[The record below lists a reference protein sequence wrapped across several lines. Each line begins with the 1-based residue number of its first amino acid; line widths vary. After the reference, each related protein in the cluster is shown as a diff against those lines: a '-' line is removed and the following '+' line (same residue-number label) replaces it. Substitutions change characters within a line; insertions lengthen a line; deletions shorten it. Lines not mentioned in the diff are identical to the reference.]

1 MIKEITERVLTDY
14 WNERTYYEDDELF
27 RLLIDLKEVFV
38 NNVFLDKIKR

>member
-1 MIKEITERVLTDY
+1 MIKEITERVLTGY

-27 RLLIDLKEVFV
+27 RLLIDLKDVFV